1 MVIYNKAD
9 GTVAAGPFALD
20 SLGTGACAN
29 AHGDPIVLYDRLAGR
44 WLLSEFTPPGTTNL
58 CVYVSQTAD
67 PISGGWFGYQFPTPD
82 FPDYPKYAVWPDA
95 YYVSTNESSPA
106 VYALDRAQMLTGG
119 TATSQRFT
127 APNLSGF
134 SFQALTPSDLDGAAG
149 PPSGAP
155 GYFIRH
161 RDDESHNPGSNDASQ
176 DFLEIW
182 EFDVDFATPGNSTF
196 TGPTN
201 IAVSEFDSDLCG
213 LFSFDCFPQPGTT
226 TRLDPLREVVMWRSQ
241 YRNFGTHETLVGNL
255 VTDVDGTDRG
265 GIRWFELRRTGG
277 AWSLFQEGTYS
288 PDATH
293 RWMGSIAM
301 DGAGNIALGY
311 NAGSSTVFPGVR
323 YTGRLSGDT
332 LGTMPQVETTIVAG
346 SGSNSSNRWGDYSS
360 MNVDPADD
368 CTFWHTNE
376 YGTSSGTWNTQ
387 IASFRFS
394 SCAVGPSLPTLSI
407 NDVLVIEGDTGTTN
421 ATFTVTQSETSTQ
434 TVTVGYTTAD
444 GTAQAPATTDI
455 FSNTATI
462 AVPATGSLGTAGP
475 YPSTITV
482 PTRAAVTKATVTLT
496 LSHTWPEDVDIL
508 LVGPTGQSVVLLS
521 DVGGD
526 TDAVNVVLTFDD
538 TGPAVPTPLSSGTFQ
553 PTNSGSGDNFPSPA
567 PQDTPGT
574 SLSVFNGTDPTGT
587 WSLYAVDDVGV
598 DAGSISGWSLGLQ
611 PATGTGDYTPASGMV
626 SFGPGVTT
634 QTLTVG
640 VLGDLIA
647 EANET
652 FVVNLSGAVNATIAD
667 AQGVATIVNDEG
679 AGPFV
684 DPLLTT
690 GDPIRAVH
698 ITELRTRINALRTMN
713 SLQAFAFMDTV
724 LTAGVTV
731 VRAVHLVELRTALNE
746 AYAAA
751 LKATPTYTDSTIVVQ
766 STLIRV
772 VHITEL
778 RTAVVAL
785 EGS

>member
-1 MVIYNKAD
+1 MLVALPVVAEAQVTRLLVVRNPEVSAPAVPTVFSGDLRDLPVVRDWQPGDPAVEIPRRQYPRPGQDRAPAPRAAGLDPLLDRQFAAPPAFDRLFTTPTVNFAGQGFSGVNPPDTVGDVGPSYYIQLINGPGGSLAVIYNKAD
-9 GTVAAGPFALD
+9 ATVAAGPFALD
-20 SLGTGACAN
+20 SLGSGSCGTGA
-29 AHGDPIVLYDRLAGR
+29 GDPIVLYDRLAGR
-44 WLLSEFTPPGTTNL
+44 WVLSEFSSSGNNL

-67 PISGGWFGYQFPTPD
+67 PISGGWFGYQFQAPG

-95 YYVSTNESSPA
+95 YYISTNESSPA
-106 VYALDRAQMLTGG
+106 VYALNRAQMLTGG

-161 RDDESHNPGSNDASQ
+161 RDDESHNPGSNNAIQ

-241 YRNFGTHETLVGNL
+241 YRNFGTHETIVGNF
-255 VTDVDGTDRG
+255 VTDVDGTDLG
-265 GIRWFELRRTGG
+265 GIRWFELRRTGEG
-277 AWSLFQEGTYS
+277 WSLFQEGTYS

-311 NAGSSTVFPGVR
+311 SAGSSTVFPGIR
-323 YTGRLSGDT
+323 YTGRLSGDPT
-332 LGTMPQVETTIVAG
+332 GMMPQVETTIAAG

-394 SCAVGPSLPTLSI
+394 SCAGGPTLSI
-407 NDVLVIEGDTGTTN
+407 NDVLVAEGNGGTTN
-421 ATFTVTQSETSTQ
+421 ATFTVTQSETSAQ
-434 TVTVGYTTAD
+434 TVTVNYATAD
-444 GTAQAPATTDI
+444 GTAQA
-455 FSNTATI
+455 
-462 AVPATGSLGTAGP
+462 
-475 YPSTITV
+475 
-482 PTRAAVTKATVTLT
+482 
-496 LSHTWPEDVDIL
+496 
-508 LVGPTGQSVVLLS
+508 
-521 DVGGD
+521 
-526 TDAVNVVLTFDD
+526 
-538 TGPAVPTPLSSGTFQ
+538 
-553 PTNSGSGDNFPSPA
+553 
-567 PQDTPGT
+567 T
-574 SLSVFNGTDPTGT
+574 S
-587 WSLYAVDDVGV
+587 
-598 DAGSISGWSLGLQ
+598 
-611 PATGTGDYTPASGMV
+611 DYTPASGMV
-626 SFGPGVTT
+626 SFGPGATT

-640 VLGDLIA
+640 VLGDVIA
-647 EANET
+647 EPNET
-652 FVVNLSGAVNATIAD
+652 FVVNLSGAVNATVAD
-667 AQGVATIVNDEG
+667 AQGVATIVDDEG
-679 AGPFV
+679 AAPFI

-690 GDPIRAVH
+690 GDLIKAVH
-698 ITELRTRINALRTMN
+698 ITELRSRIDALRTMN
-713 SLQAFAFMDTV
+713 GLQAYAFMDAE
-724 LTAGVTV
+724 LTARVTV
-731 VRAVHLVELRTALNE
+731 VRAVHLVELRTALDE

-751 LKATPTYTDSTIVVQ
+751 GKAAPIYTDSAIVVQ

-778 RTAVVAL
+778 RAAVVAL

>member
-1 MVIYNKAD
+1 VDDPTIEIPRQRYPRPGQDRAPAPRTASLDPLLGRQFAAPSAFDRVFTTPIVNFAGQGYSGVNPPDTVGDVGPSYYIQLINGFGGSLVVIYNKAD

-106 VYALDRAQMLTGG
+106 VYALDRNQMLTGG

-277 AWSLFQEGTYS
+277 AWSLFQEGPDS

-394 SCAVGPSLPTLSI
+394 SCAVGPS
-407 NDVLVIEGDTGTTN
+407 
-421 ATFTVTQSETSTQ
+421 
-434 TVTVGYTTAD
+434 
-444 GTAQAPATTDI
+444 
-455 FSNTATI
+455 
-462 AVPATGSLGTAGP
+462 
-475 YPSTITV
+475 
-482 PTRAAVTKATVTLT
+482 
-496 LSHTWPEDVDIL
+496 
-508 LVGPTGQSVVLLS
+508 
-521 DVGGD
+521 
-526 TDAVNVVLTFDD
+526 
-538 TGPAVPTPLSSGTFQ
+538 
-553 PTNSGSGDNFPSPA
+553 
-567 PQDTPGT
+567 
-574 SLSVFNGTDPTGT
+574 
-587 WSLYAVDDVGV
+587 
-598 DAGSISGWSLGLQ
+598 
-611 PATGTGDYTPASGMV
+611 
-626 SFGPGVTT
+626 
-634 QTLTVG
+634 
-640 VLGDLIA
+640 
-647 EANET
+647 
-652 FVVNLSGAVNATIAD
+652 
-667 AQGVATIVNDEG
+667 
-679 AGPFV
+679 PFV

-724 LTAGVTV
+724 LTAGVT
-731 VRAVHLVELRTALNE
+731 RWCGRCTWSSSERH
-746 AYAAA
+746 
-751 LKATPTYTDSTIVVQ
+751 
-766 STLIRV
+766 
-772 VHITEL
+772 
-778 RTAVVAL
+778 
-785 EGS
+785 